1 MDPTELAADLIRVP
15 SLSGDESAAADLV
28 EDAMGRLGYRDIV
41 RDRLGT
47 VRGIVGPPGDNVRLL
62 FDGHLDVVPPAG
74 TWSVDPFGG
83 EVRDDR
89 IWGRGATD
97 MKGGL
102 AAAICGVAR
111 AARDLA
117 APVAVCASV
126 LEETIEGVALGRVLD
141 DLAPEAVVI
150 CEPSGLEARVGQ
162 RGRAEILLTAHG
174 VPAHAASPERGRNPI
189 TMMAAAL
196 DTITRMPLPSDPEL
210 GDAIIVA
217 TDIVSDPYPS
227 VSLIP
232 SSVTVRFDRRTLL
245 DEGEDGVLA
254 QLREILGRDH
264 GDAISVRVTEGELR
278 AYTGEPV
285 SARRFLPAWRLA
297 EDDPLQT
304 ALLAS
309 MRAAGVIP
317 AVGVW
322 GFCTNGSESAGVR
335 GLPTIGLG
343 PGRAE
348 EAHIIDESVSVDEVR
363 RASEIYERLA
373 ITYTREGT

>member
-111 AARDLA
+111 AARDLPE
-117 APVAVCASV
+117 PVAVCASV

-363 RASEIYERLA
+363 RASEIYKRLA
-373 ITYTREGT
+373 ITYVRERT

>member
-1 MDPTELAADLIRVP
+1 MDPTQLAVDLIRVP

-41 RDRLGT
+41 RDSLGT

-111 AARDLA
+111 AARDLT

-189 TMMAAAL
+189 TMTAAAL
-196 DTITRMPLPSDPEL
+196 DTITGMPLPSDPEL

-232 SSVTVRFDRRTLL
+232 SSVTVRLDRRTLL
-245 DEGEDGVLA
+245 DEGEDDVLA

-264 GDAISVRVTEGELR
+264 GDAISVRVTEDELR
-278 AYTGEPV
+278 AYTGERF

-304 ALLAS
+304 ALLES
-309 MRAAGVIP
+309 MRAAGVTP

-348 EAHIIDESVSVDEVR
+348 EAHIVDESVSVDEVR

-373 ITYTREGT
+373 ITYVRERT